1 MYSAKKVEKMSEAV
15 TTPPVE
21 QTPPADVTPP
31 EPSTLPSEQP
41 APTDFAG
48 FDLTDD
54 VKAKFKDGKLN
65 GRFGSIDEV
74 LSKLKEAEDFKAN
87 TIRDQTNGQQQQQ
100 EQQTQQQTQQATV
113 NELVPMFMQNGM
125 VLTPEMEAKATEAK
139 IDIRDLKIGAME
151 LREATTKAFAVVG
164 GEENYKA
171 MLTWGKSA
179 MSVEQQAS
187 FDKAVTG
194 SMSEYAIK
202 GLNADYQK
210 ALSDGHN
217 PERIQG
223 STTIKGLSPYGSRKE
238 LYADK
243 SVAENAKARGD
254 INPWNDYQSK
264 LRITP
269 NEILGIR

>member
-1 MYSAKKVEKMSEAV
+1 MGEAV
-15 TTPPVE
+15 NTPPVE
-21 QTPPADVTPP
+21 QTPPVETAPP

-54 VKAKFKDGKLN
+54 IKSKFKDGKLN

-74 LSKLKEAEDFKAN
+74 LTKLKEAEDFKAN

-151 LREATTKAFAVVG
+151 LREATTKAHSVVG
-164 GEENYKA
+164 GQENYDA
-171 MLTWGKSA
+171 MIAWGKTA
-179 MSVEQQAS
+179 MTPEQQAS
-187 FDKAVTG
+187 FDRAVTG

-202 GLNADYQK
+202 GLNADYKK
-210 ALSDGHN
+210 ALDEGHT

-223 STTIKGLSPYGSRKE
+223 TATVRGLTPYGSRRE

-243 SVAENAKARGD
+243 DVAEAAKRRGD
-254 INPWNDYQSK
+254 MQPWNDYQSK
-264 LRITP
+264 IKITP
-269 NEILGIR
+269 RDILGY

>member
-1 MYSAKKVEKMSEAV
+1 MSEAV

-21 QTPPADVTPP
+21 QTPPAETAPP

-87 TIRDQTNGQQQQQ
+87 TIRDQTNGQQQQ
-100 EQQTQQQTQQATV
+100 EQQQNQQQVQQTTV
-113 NELVPMFMQNGM
+113 NELLPAFLANGM

-151 LREATTKAFAVVG
+151 LREATQTAHSVVG
-164 GEENYKA
+164 GKENYDAMIAWGRGAMTDAQKA
-171 MLTWGKSA
+171 N
-179 MSVEQQAS
+179 
-187 FDKAVTG
+187 FDRDVTG
-194 SMSEYAIK
+194 GMSEYAIK
-202 GLNADYQK
+202 GLNADYQE
-210 ALSDGHN
+210 ALEAGHT
-217 PERIQG
+217 PDRIRG
-223 STTIKGLSPYGSRKE
+223 DTTIAGLRPYASRRE

-243 SVAENAKARGD
+243 DVAEQAKRRGD
-254 INPWNDYQSK
+254 IKPWNDYQAK
-264 LRITP
+264 IKITP
-269 NEILGIR
+269 RDILGY